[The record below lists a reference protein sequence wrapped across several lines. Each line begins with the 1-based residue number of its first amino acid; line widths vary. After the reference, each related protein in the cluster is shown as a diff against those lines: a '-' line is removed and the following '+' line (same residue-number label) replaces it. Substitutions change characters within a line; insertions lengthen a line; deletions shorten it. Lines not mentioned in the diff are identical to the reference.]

1 MTKGRKLLFS
11 VRGFDVYEDSIYLVK
26 HKPDPTAP
34 TGLQRINATKYPGD
48 GIGENFGF
56 PIVEIGSTGRT
67 VYLTGFTKDSPLY
80 SKMPEAEAKQHL
92 TRAQALLKS
101 YRSYVSD
108 PTAFDTAEN
117 EESLSAPT
125 FQVKNEQIFHTSDPE
140 NAMNLYVA
148 LLSGRLCPKDKVGS
162 PEFIDSSYI
171 VVDASSSRKDSEE
184 VAVTSF
190 QALSVFSE
198 LMKDNKEKLI
208 DILFYMD
215 INMADNAPDEAYQAV
230 FMNKVFNDKNKVT
243 EFIERVEEAGREKG
257 HLKMIVYRKLN
268 KIKGKTNE
276 LTKEPRKNYYYKGID
291 IGPDLRSAAINIST
305 NRDLSEVLESLTTV
319 TETQEIE

>member
-1 MTKGRKLLFS
+1 MTKGRTLLFS
-11 VRGFDVYEDSIYLVK
+11 VRGFDVYENSIYLVK

-34 TGLQRINATKYPGD
+34 TGLQRIGATKYPGE
-48 GIGENFGF
+48 GIGEQFGF

-67 VYLTGFTKDSPLY
+67 VYLTGFTQDSPLY

-92 TRAQALLKS
+92 KRAQALLKS

-108 PTAFDTAEN
+108 STAFDVTQN
-117 EESLSAPT
+117 EDSLSAPN
-125 FQVKNEQIFHTSDPE
+125 FQVKNDQILHTSDPE
-140 NAMNLYVA
+140 NAMNLYVS
-148 LLSGRLCPKDKVGS
+148 LLSGRLCPKDRVGH
-162 PEFIDSSYI
+162 PEFMDASYV

-230 FMNKVFNDKNKVT
+230 FMNKVFNDKNKVN
-243 EFIERVEEAGREKG
+243 EFIERVEEAEREKG

-268 KIKGKTNE
+268 KIKGKSNE

-291 IGPDLRSAAINIST
+291 IGPDLRSAAMNIST
-305 NRDLSEVLESLTTV
+305 KKELEEVLESLTEV
-319 TETQEIE
+319 EQTQEAE